1 MGDQFGVKTARI
13 MLKRK
18 HKTRNKNTAFS
29 LFLLKIST
37 GGNGPPKNNNNIT
50 FTEFHQTCL
59 ENTGQAFGATLM
71 LVKLRMT
78 LPGNF

>member
-1 MGDQFGVKTARI
+1 MA
-13 MLKRK
+13 
-18 HKTRNKNTAFS
+18 
-29 LFLLKIST
+29 
-37 GGNGPPKNNNNIT
+37 

-78 LPGNF
+78 LPGNFWAGPQKVRAPPWMPLKDDVRAKISQGPS